1 MEWLASILNGGNIIP
16 ILIFVTLVLIGV
28 YYVIKKGFI
37 RFQAHGLAIGQTR
50 ENELR
55 IVREQLQYMEKVV
68 DAAVM
73 KVPEA
78 LRTEKSNN
86 VYKVKYWFSLL
97 KDFWEVTVIYNH
109 LTADETYIIMK
120 SEAAYN
126 IMLANVDNNEYWR
139 SPEFRGFIYNMSRE
153 LIQSLVKVR
162 ETYQKDNNK

>member
-1 MEWLASILNGGNIIP
+1 MEWLTNILNGKNAIP
-16 ILIFVTLVLIGV
+16 VLIFVALVLAGV

-97 KDFWEVTVIYNH
+97 KDFWETTVIYNH
-109 LTADETYIIMK
+109 LTSDETYITMK

-126 IMLANVDNNEYWR
+126 IMIANVDNNEYWKT
-139 SPEFRGFIYNMSRE
+139 PEFRGLIYNMSRE
-153 LIQSLVKVR
+153 LIQALVKVR
-162 ETYQKDNNK
+162 ETYQKNDK